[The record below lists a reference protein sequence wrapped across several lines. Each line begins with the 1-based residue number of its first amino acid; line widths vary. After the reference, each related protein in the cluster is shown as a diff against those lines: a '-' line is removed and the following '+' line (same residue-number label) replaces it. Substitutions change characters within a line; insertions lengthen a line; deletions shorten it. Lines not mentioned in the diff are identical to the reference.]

1 MNDNS
6 RQILDKKNE
15 KTFQLVLASKYKY
28 KIERVSILTTLSKK
42 NIQVDNTTS
51 NDIDIDC
58 IKFIQIIV
66 SELSFI
72 ILMFLSLYIVYE
84 IPEYHSEKIITSKNT
99 TNSNFDKDPIIL
111 IHTTDLHI
119 STRNKEKTDG
129 STLLISTLCE
139 YNPDLFLLTGDYV
152 DNIKK
157 GQEFSQQNLEEWKI
171 YNTTIRTALLKKGFK
186 VIDASGNH
194 DQWAVDSYD
203 SKENN
208 FLDNS
213 FIYNRT
219 NVKNESDF
227 FLRNIKVNINNI
239 DLNFM
244 LINDYRYP
252 VYRSPYGEEPHSTVE
267 QLDFLEKTLNS
278 LEEEEIFVLF
288 HYPVDRAWLRKSNE
302 GHTFEEII
310 SNEKVYA
317 IFSGHE
323 HPTNVKIVHHG
334 DKGGLEFCTA
344 SPFDNKRAGLITLD
358 NGNLVY
364 HEVYIPYYGNK
375 PLFFLTYPVP
385 KQQLTSHHIFNIK
398 SFDIRVISYYPDK
411 NINLKIEGDINGIL
425 EYDHT
430 LNNGAFLFKYHVE
443 NMKEGEYKIHIYD
456 EKGIGCDINTEFII
470 GEKYKGKKEKYI
482 VKIKFS
488 LALKIMII
496 PFFIFLL
503 IIVFP
508 FCSDLNI
515 NVVKYIEKIIEGKI
529 YGNNLNQILIYLTL
543 IFFSPFFYRLRLQST
558 SSINKI
564 IPYSIFIAFIYPLI
578 FPIHFIQKIKGKIG
592 YTFLVFVYLDKK
604 VKYEHWAV
612 QMTFIY
618 YGTTLFPFILFA
630 SGKKYYNKNTKI
642 IIIINA
648 ILSIVLICLSFYI
661 TFYNV
666 NQSIT
671 FVYLFYSTAF
681 VYVFIILLILFIIY
695 FF

>member
-1 MNDNS
+1 MSLSEAEIVRKMQEENLRTFKMTCIGIIQFFLS
-6 RQILDKKNE
+6 EFGFIIVIGLIMIL
-15 KTFQLVLASKYKY
+15 
-28 KIERVSILTTLSKK
+28 VSIIPQYHPSK
-42 NIQVDNTTS
+42 I
-51 NDIDIDC
+51 
-58 IKFIQIIV
+58 F
-66 SELSFI
+66 
-72 ILMFLSLYIVYE
+72 
-84 IPEYHSEKIITSKNT
+84 TSKNIPDFEF
-99 TNSNFDKDPIIL
+99 NKDPIIL
-111 IHTTDLHI
+111 IHTTDLHMSI
-119 STRNKEKTDG
+119 TRKARTNG
-129 STLLISTLCE
+129 SSILLISLCE

-227 FLRNIKVNINNI
+227 FLRNIKFNINNI
-239 DLNFM
+239 DLNFI

-278 LEEEEIFVLF
+278 LEEEEIFVLL

-364 HEVYIPYYGNK
+364 NEVYIPYYGNK

-482 VKIKFS
+482 LNVNFL
-488 LALKIMII
+488 LALRFILI
-496 PFFIFLL
+496 PIFIFLL

-508 FCSDLNI
+508 FFPKLNLNI
-515 NVVKYIEKIIEGKI
+515 VGFIEKIIMGNASNNAINKI
-529 YGNNLNQILIYLTL
+529 SLYFCLIIL
-543 IFFSPFFYRLRLQST
+543 SPFFYRLRLQSPYE
-558 SSINKI
+558 INKI
-564 IPYSIFIAFIYPLI
+564 IRFSIFAAFIYPLI
-578 FPIHFIQKIKGKIG
+578 FPIHFMQSIKGKVG
-592 YTFLVFVYLDKK
+592 YIFLVFVYLDKK
-604 VKYEHWAV
+604 VSYEHWAV
-612 QMTFIY
+612 QMCLLY
-618 YGTTLFPFILFA
+618 YVTTLFPFILFA
-630 SGKKYYNKNTKI
+630 SGKKFYNTKI
-642 IIIINA
+642 IILINGL
-648 ILSIVLICLSFYI
+648 LSIVLLFLSFYVTI
-661 TFYNV
+661 YNV
-666 NQSIT
+666 NQSIS

-681 VYVFIILLILFIIY
+681 VYVFIILFILFIIY
-695 FF
+695 FC

>member
-1 MNDNS
+1 MS
-6 RQILDKKNE
+6 LSGAEIIKKLPEQNLP
-15 KTFQLVLASKYKY
+15 TFKMTYIGIIQFF
-28 KIERVSILTTLSKK
+28 LSE
-42 NIQVDNTTS
+42 
-51 NDIDIDC
+51 
-58 IKFIQIIV
+58 FG
-66 SELSFI
+66 FI
-72 ILMFLSLYIVYE
+72 IIMGLILILVSV
-84 IPEYHSEKIITSKNT
+84 IPQYHPSKIFTSKNIPDFEF
-99 TNSNFDKDPIIL
+99 NKDPIIL
-111 IHTTDLHI
+111 IHTTDLHMSI
-119 STRNKEKTDG
+119 TRKARTDG
-129 STLLISTLCE
+129 SSILLLSLCE

-157 GQEFSQQNLEEWKI
+157 EEDFSQQNLEEWKK
-171 YNTTIRTALLKKGFK
+171 YNTTIRTILLKERFK
-186 VIDASGNH
+186 VIDVSGNH

-227 FLRNIKVNINNI
+227 FLRKIKLNINNI

-310 SNEKVYA
+310 TNEKIYA

-358 NGNLVY
+358 NENLVY

-375 PLFFLTYPVP
+375 PLFFLSYPVP
-385 KQQLTSHHIFNIK
+385 KEQLTSHHIFNIK

-430 LNNGAFLFKYHVE
+430 LNNEAFLFKYHVDE
-443 NMKEGEYKIHIYD
+443 MKEGEYKIHIYD
-456 EKGIGCDINTEFII
+456 EKGIGCDINTEFTI

-482 VKIKFS
+482 LNVNFL
-488 LALKIMII
+488 LALRFILI
-496 PFFIFLL
+496 PIFIFLF

-508 FCSDLNI
+508 FFPKLNFNI
-515 NVVKYIEKIIEGKI
+515 VRNIEKIILGKECSI
-529 YGNNLNQILIYLTL
+529 TINKISLYLSL
-543 IFFSPFFYRLRLQST
+543 IFLSPFFYRLRLQSPYE
-558 SSINKI
+558 INKI
-564 IPYSIFIAFIYPLI
+564 IRFSIFTAFIYPLI
-578 FPIHFIQKIKGKIG
+578 FPIHFMQSIKGKVG
-592 YTFLVFVYLDKK
+592 YIFLVFVYLDKK
-604 VKYEHWAV
+604 VSYEHWAV
-612 QMTFIY
+612 QMCLLY
-618 YGTTLFPFILFA
+618 YATTLFPFILFA
-630 SGKKYYNKNTKI
+630 SGKKFYNSKL
-642 IIIINA
+642 IIIINGL
-648 ILSIVLICLSFYI
+648 LSIFLLCLSFYI
-661 TFYNV
+661 TVYNV
-666 NQSIT
+666 NQSIS

-681 VYVFIILLILFIIY
+681 VYVFIILLILFVIY
-695 FF
+695 FC

>member
-1 MNDNS
+1 MSLSEAEIVRKMQEENL
-6 RQILDKKNE
+6 R
-15 KTFQLVLASKYKY
+15 TFKMTCIGIIQFF
-28 KIERVSILTTLSKK
+28 LSE
-42 NIQVDNTTS
+42 
-51 NDIDIDC
+51 
-58 IKFIQIIV
+58 FGFIIV
-66 SELSFI
+66 IGLI
-72 ILMFLSLYIVYE
+72 MILVSV
-84 IPEYHSEKIITSKNT
+84 IPQYHPSKIFTSKNIPDFEF
-99 TNSNFDKDPIIL
+99 NKDPIIL
-111 IHTTDLHI
+111 IHTTDLHMSI
-119 STRNKEKTDG
+119 TRKARTDG
-129 STLLISTLCE
+129 SSILLMSLCE

-157 GQEFSQQNLEEWKI
+157 GQKMGEQNSEDWKI
-171 YNTTIRTALLKKGFK
+171 YNITIKNKLKDKGFK
-186 VIDASGNH
+186 VIDVSGNH

-227 FLRNIKVNINNI
+227 FLRKIKLNINNI

-278 LEEEEIFVLF
+278 LEEDEIFVLF

-323 HPTNVKIVHHG
+323 LPTNVKIVHHG

-456 EKGIGCDINTEFII
+456 EKGIGCDINTEFTI

-482 VKIKFS
+482 LKVKYSLTLKF
-488 LALKIMII
+488 LII

-508 FCSDLNI
+508 FCPELNI
-515 NVVKYIEKIIEGKI
+515 NVVKFIEKIIEGKI
-529 YGNNLNQILIYLTL
+529 FGNNLNQILLYLIL

-558 SSINKI
+558 SQINKI

-578 FPIHFIQKIKGKIG
+578 LPIHFMQSIKGKVG

-630 SGKKYYNKNTKI
+630 SGKKFYNSKI
-642 IIIINA
+642 IIVMNSFLCA
-648 ILSIVLICLSFYI
+648 ILWLASIIVNFVTVNESISFE
-661 TFYNV
+661 
-666 NQSIT
+666 
-671 FVYLFYSTAF
+671 YLYFSTAF
-681 VYVFIILLILFIIY
+681 VLVLIILLIIFIIY
-695 FF
+695 F